1 MAGNLQHASFG
12 IPGGKG
18 LFSPIYN
25 AMQGDPK
32 DIIITQ
38 TLKQALLDW
47 KVMIQRIATR
57 PTSVLELVPGLP
69 EYVGYVDASGF
80 GAGGTW
86 LSGSKHINP
95 IVWRLPWPADIEA
108 RLVSDSNPNGDL
120 TNSDLEMAAH
130 LLHWLVLEQVAPCPR
145 GYNIRAL

>member
-38 TLKQALLDW
+38 ILKQA
-47 KVMIQRIATR
+47 
-57 PTSVLELVPGLP
+57 
-69 EYVGYVDASGF
+69 
-80 GAGGTW
+80 
-86 LSGSKHINP
+86 
-95 IVWRLPWPADIEA
+95 
-108 RLVSDSNPNGDL
+108 
-120 TNSDLEMAAH
+120 
-130 LLHWLVLEQVAPCPR
+130 
-145 GYNIRAL
+145 